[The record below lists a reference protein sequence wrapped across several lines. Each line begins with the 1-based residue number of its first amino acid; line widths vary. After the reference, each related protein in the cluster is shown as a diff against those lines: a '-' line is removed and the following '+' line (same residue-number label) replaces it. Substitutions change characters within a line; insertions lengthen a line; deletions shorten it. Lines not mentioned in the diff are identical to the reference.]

1 MAASLRDARPTDAA
15 AINAIYNREVETS
28 TATFDTEPV
37 SMEERRRWLD
47 EHATPRRR
55 AIVAED
61 ESGEVIGWAA
71 LSAWSPRCAYARAAE
86 VSIYVRAD
94 HRGEGVG
101 RALLEELIAGARRA
115 GLGVLLA
122 RVADASEA
130 SLALHRAAGFGHI
143 GTMRRVGE
151 KLGRILDV
159 ELLELHLDGA
169 QT

>member
-1 MAASLRDARPTDAA
+1 MAWTLRAARPSDAA
-15 AINAIYNREVETS
+15 AINVIYNREVETS
-28 TATFDTEPV
+28 TATFDTQPV
-37 SMEERRRWLD
+37 SIEERRHWL
-47 EHATPRRR
+47 EQHGTPRRR

-61 ESGEVIGWAA
+61 DSGEVIGWAA

-86 VSIYVRAD
+86 VSIYVHAN
-94 HRGEGVG
+94 HRNEGVG
-101 RALLEELIAGARRA
+101 RALLGELIAGARRA

-130 SLALHRAAGFGHI
+130 SLALHRAAGFRSI

-159 ELLELHLDGA
+159 ELLDLHLDGGG
-169 QT
+169 